1 MKKINLIIIGIISLI
16 LLPLG
21 VKASD
26 NVTLSLSC
34 NELTLNKT
42 QSCKLY
48 ADVASSHTLS
58 GVDLELELSNLTVD
72 SFTKNA
78 EFGLGETDET
88 FNNIVLISTSD
99 LSGRVELGEFKLKAI
114 SKEGVK
120 FAVKKA
126 EYSID
131 EEASEA
137 EPETVEFTFTVKEA
151 TTAGSTPGDSGSS
164 EDKDEADDKDES
176 TVKDA
181 DCSLSSLSVENETLN
196 PKFKSDVYEYELK
209 TNAKTITIK
218 ATAKSSKAKISGTG
232 KINVED
238 GKTYNIVVTA
248 ENGNKATYK
257 IKVTKDVTDTGNKEN
272 KDNTNKEKSK
282 ESNPNTG
289 IISITIISVI
299 TITLCT
305 IIYFNRHKLNLF
317 KKF

>member
-1 MKKINLIIIGIISLI
+1 MKKINLIVIGIIGLM

-34 NELTLNKT
+34 DELILNQVKA
-42 QSCKLY
+42 CKLY
-48 ADVASSHTLS
+48 ADVASSHTIG
-58 GVDLELELSNLTVD
+58 GVDLELELTNLTID

-78 EFGLGETDET
+78 EFGLDEVDET

-99 LSGRVELGEFKLKAI
+99 LSGRVLLGEFKLKAI

-120 FAVKKA
+120 FAVKNA
-126 EYSID
+126 EYSIE
-131 EEASEA
+131 EEATET
-137 EPETVEFTFTVKEA
+137 EPEPVEFTFTVKEA
-151 TTAGSTPGDSGSS
+151 TTTGSTPGDSGSS
-164 EDKDEADDKDES
+164 EEDKD
-176 TVKDA
+176 DA
-181 DCSLSSLSVENETLN
+181 DCSLSSLSVENETLD
-196 PKFKSDVYEYELK
+196 PKFKSSVYEYELK

-218 ATAKSSKAKISGTG
+218 ATANSSKAKISGIG

-257 IKVTKDVTDTGNKEN
+257 IKVTKDVTDTSNKQ
-272 KDNTNKEKSK
+272 NTKNEKSK
-282 ESNPNTG
+282 EGNPDTG
-289 IISITIISVI
+289 IISISIISVI
-299 TITLCT
+299 VIVLCF
-305 IIYFNRHKLNLF
+305 IIFSNRHKLNLF